1 MMEFEIE
8 KMCFMFYKLLLT
20 EYIKSLLEMIV
31 CESLIQT
38 HNSEKQ
44 IACWTH
50 YARYM
55 HEECLLRKTS
65 IFS

>member
-1 MMEFEIE
+1 
-8 KMCFMFYKLLLT
+8 MFHKLLLT

-31 CESLIQT
+31 YESVIQT
-38 HNSEKQ
+38 HNSEKH
-44 IACWTH
+44 IACWTP

-55 HEECLLRKTS
+55 HEECLLRKTW